1 MKKVLFL
8 LATMLAGLG
17 AGGGAA
23 YATVSILG
31 PAKPG
36 AHGAEAAGDATPLS
50 FVDGGKIM
58 APLVFAD
65 GRLSGYVQFQ
75 IQLEV
80 PADKADSVTA
90 RLPLLLHAINMRTF
104 KTPMAAGPDGQL
116 PDVEAFRKVVMASA
130 PEAFGAGVINKVA
143 ITAATPA

>member
-8 LATMLAGLG
+8 LATLIAGLG

-23 YATVSILG
+23 FATVSIMG

-36 AHGAEAAGDATPLS
+36 AHAAADTTPPS
-50 FVDGGKIM
+50 FVDGGKVL

-65 GRLSGYVQFQ
+65 GRLSGYVQFH

-80 PADKADSVTA
+80 PQDQVESVTA

-104 KTPMAAGPDGQL
+104 KTPMAAGVDGQL

-130 PEAFGAGVINKVA
+130 PEAFGAGVVKKVA

>member
-8 LATMLAGLG
+8 VGTLLAGLG

-23 YATVSILG
+23 YATVSIMG

-36 AHGAEAAGDATPLS
+36 AHAAAADTTPPS
-50 FVDGGKIM
+50 FVDGGKVL

-80 PADKADSVTA
+80 PADQADSVTA

-104 KTPMAAGPDGQL
+104 KTPMAAGIDGQL
-116 PDVEAFRKVVMASA
+116 PDVEAFRKVVMAAA
-130 PEAFGAGVINKVA
+130 PEAFGAGVVKKVA

>member
-8 LATMLAGLG
+8 FATLLAGLA

-23 YATVSILG
+23 YATVSIMG

-36 AHGAEAAGDATPLS
+36 HAAADQAPPS
-50 FVDGGKIM
+50 FVDAGKVL

-65 GRLSGYVQFQ
+65 GRLSNYVQFQ

-80 PADKADSVTA
+80 PADKIDFVTP

-104 KTPMAAGPDGQL
+104 KTPMAAGADGQL
-116 PDVEAFRKVVMASA
+116 PNVEAFRKLVMAAA
-130 PEAFGAGVINKVA
+130 PEAFGAGVVQKVA

>member
-1 MKKVLFL
+1 MKKL
-8 LATMLAGLG
+8 LLPIALLPAGLG
-17 AGGGAA
+17 VGGGAA
-23 YATVSILG
+23 YATVTLLG

-36 AHGAEAAGDATPLS
+36 QAAPAEEAEPA
-50 FVDGGKIM
+50 FVDAGKVL

-80 PADKADSVTA
+80 PADKASAVTA

-104 KTPMAAGPDGQL
+104 RTPMAAGPDGLL

-130 PEAFGAGVINKVA
+130 PEALGKGVLRRVA
-143 ITAATPA
+143 VTQALPA